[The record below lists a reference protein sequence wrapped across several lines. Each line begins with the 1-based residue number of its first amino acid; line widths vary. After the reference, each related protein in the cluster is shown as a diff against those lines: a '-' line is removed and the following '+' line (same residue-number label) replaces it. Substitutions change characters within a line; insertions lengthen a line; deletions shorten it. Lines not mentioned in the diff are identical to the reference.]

1 MAIAIIIVLLVI
13 GSLVFHFVSP
23 WWFTPLASNWQAID
37 STMNLTLWVVGI
49 VFVVVNLFLA
59 YVIYRFRYQKNR
71 RAAYEPENSKLETS
85 LTVITTIGVAG
96 MLVPGLFVWGQF
108 VTVPEESDLI
118 EVVGQQWHWSFRL
131 PGKDGVLGRTAI
143 ETLNEQNPFGLDI
156 NDKHSAD
163 DILIQS
169 NVLHI
174 PVNKAVKVLLRS
186 KDVLHNFAVPQF
198 RVKMDLVPGIVSYLW
213 FSPTKVGRY
222 EILCEELCGIAHY
235 TMRGYVVVDSEDD
248 YQHWL
253 AKQTTFKQSMEV
265 ASTDIHK
272 GKQMFAVCSACHG
285 VNGEGN
291 TALNAPKLAGLSTWY
306 LERQLLYYKNNIRGL
321 DKSDVYGQQML
332 AVGAGLQDP
341 KAISNVVAYIQTLP
355 DTPLNSAVI
364 TDVQSSIIAG
374 KKLFKSCSFCHGDN
388 AQGNYAMNAPKLV
401 GQHDWYL
408 KRQLQAFKTGTR
420 GSHPSDL
427 YGDQMIL
434 MSKTLHSEQAVNDV
448 VSYIN
453 SLQKSE

>member
-23 WWFTPLASNWQAID
+23 WWFTPLASNWEAID

-71 RAAYEPENSKLETS
+71 RAAYEPENPKLETR
-85 LTVITTIGVAG
+85 LTVITAIGVAG

-131 PGKDGVLGRTAI
+131 PGKDGILGRTAI
-143 ETLNEQNPFGLDI
+143 ETLNEKNPFGVDI

-163 DILIQS
+163 DILIKS
-169 NVLHI
+169 NTLHI
-174 PVNKAVKVLLRS
+174 PVNRPVKVLLRS

-213 FSPTKVGRY
+213 FTPTKIGRY

-235 TMRGYVVVDSEDD
+235 TMRGHVVVDSEED
-248 YQHWL
+248 YQQWL
-253 AKQTTFKQSMEV
+253 AKQSTFRQSMEMV
-265 ASTDIHK
+265 STDIHK
-272 GKQMFAVCSACHG
+272 GKQLFAVCSACHG

-291 TALNAPKLAGLSTWY
+291 TSLNAPKLAGLSTWY
-306 LERQLLYYKNNIRGL
+306 LKRQLHYYKNSIRGL

-332 AVGAGLQDP
+332 AVSAGLQGP
-341 KAISNVVAYIQTLP
+341 KAIDNVVAYIQTLS
-355 DTPLNSAVI
+355 DTSPNTAAI
-364 TDVQSSIIAG
+364 TDVQGSIISG
-374 KKLFKSCSFCHGDN
+374 EKLFKSCSFCHGDN

-408 KRQLQAFKTGTR
+408 KRQLQAFKTGMR
-420 GSHPSDL
+420 GSHPNDL
-427 YGDQMIL
+427 YGDQMSL
-434 MSKTLHSEQAVNDV
+434 MSKTLHSEQAINDV

-453 SLQKSE
+453 SLEKSE